1 MKQPFQI
8 MVVDDEEA
16 MRESLSGWIIK
27 QGYQVQTAGSGP
39 EALSYLAQDSYD
51 LLLIDIKM
59 PEMDGLELLRLVKSE
74 HPQVLV
80 IMITAYGSIE
90 NAIESMKR
98 GADDYLLKP
107 FDPEQLMI
115 LIEKMVQQRALLEE
129 NQTLK
134 ERLAEQTLVGMGD
147 LITASPAMRPV
158 LDLIQQVSA
167 ADTPVLIS
175 GETGTGKE
183 LVARAIHTVSARAY
197 APFVTINCGA
207 QPEALLESE
216 LFGHERGA
224 FTGAVKARRGR
235 LEMADEGTLFLDE
248 IGEIPPK
255 MQVDLLRVLEE
266 KTFHRVGGTSP
277 VASDFRL
284 ISATHRDLPKLV
296 QEGTFRQDF
305 FYRIAVITIPVPPLR
320 DRPEDIPLLAKY
332 FLDRFSRETGKK
344 IEAFSPLA
352 LEILSRYPWPGNVR
366 ELKNVVERSV
376 VIGKSRLIGPNEL
389 TFLLPEGETTGG
401 PLTLRALSEKHIRQT
416 LESQDWN
423 ISQAARILGMDR
435 STLSRQIKQYGIKKS
450 LPHPHP

>member
-1 MKQPFQI
+1 MKQPFYI

-16 MRESLSGWIIK
+16 MRESLSGWLVK
-27 QGYQVQTAGSGP
+27 QGYRVQTAGSGP

-134 ERLAEQTLVGMGD
+134 DRLAEQTLVGMGD
-147 LITASPAMRPV
+147 LITASPVMRPV

-305 FYRIAVITIPVPPLR
+305 FYRIAVITISVPPLR

-332 FLDRFSRETGKK
+332 FLDRFSRETGKRSRPFPPRPLK
-344 IEAFSPLA
+344 SSPDT
-352 LEILSRYPWPGNVR
+352 PGPVMC
-366 ELKNVVERSV
+366 
-376 VIGKSRLIGPNEL
+376 
-389 TFLLPEGETTGG
+389 
-401 PLTLRALSEKHIRQT
+401 
-416 LESQDWN
+416 ES
-423 ISQAARILGMDR
+423 
-435 STLSRQIKQYGIKKS
+435 
-450 LPHPHP
+450 